1 MKMPAACIA
10 RFKTP
15 AKQQVQAQQKQST
28 TYRLDL
34 ILL

>member
-1 MKMPAACIA
+1 MRMSTVCIA

-15 AKQQVQAQQKQST
+15 AKQQAQAQQKQST
-28 TYRLDL
+28 TYRLDF

>member
-1 MKMPAACIA
+1 MRRFAACIT

-15 AKQQVQAQQKQST
+15 AKQQDQAQQKQST
-28 TYRLDL
+28 TYRLDF